1 MDTHL
6 DITYNYISFTVN
18 IILIYNTSICDV
30 TNIYSKFREK
40 GKLVEIW
47 EREQESEKQVIGAS
61 EVREREGEAFENILV
76 GGADL
81 ATLSLFSKIWR
92 DGAHVRKKSQV
103 LIFCSFFL
111 LQRPN

>member
-1 MDTHL
+1 MVGNL
-6 DITYNYISFTVN
+6 
-18 IILIYNTSICDV
+18 
-30 TNIYSKFREK
+30 
-40 GKLVEIW
+40 
-47 EREQESEKQVIGAS
+47 EREQGNEKQVIGAS

-103 LIFCSFFL
+103 LDFL
-111 LQRPN
+111 FNFSPAKDQIRHQD